1 MEINFIDWV
10 SFKSFEIAG
19 TNMTLAEFCAQYS
32 AVQTNWVYTVAGII
46 GILLLL
52 INKNKKWYWYLFL
65 ALYTV
70 MSVTSVGMHT
80 ADYGEFEPFKMT
92 TKLLASY
99 VDMSLTELTVWW
111 GACCAAMEFHPG
123 KNKKKTAFIS
133 VVTAIM
139 LVVIAVLTY
148 EVFVVHNRPLYIGG
162 GGAPMDGKTGGLSLA
177 EFGCFLTAVPL
188 SISSAQTSRVW
199 KRPKREQSFFLFQRF
214 SSRLLSPL
222 SGAITKSTDLLSAT
236 STVIRSGTFWAA
248 LQSLRLFSGFSR
260 EKPTKNSESSK
271 KNTKRKQHKK
281 SQAHQSVCLFLI
293 YDY

>member
-1 MEINFIDWV
+1 MQINFIDWV
-10 SFKSFEIAG
+10 SFKDILIDA
-19 TNMTLAEFCAQYS
+19 NMTLAEYCAQYS
-32 AVQTNWVYTVAGII
+32 AVQTNWVYTVAGIV
-46 GILLLL
+46 GILTF
-52 INKNKKWYWYLFL
+52 IITKNRKWYWYLFL

-123 KNKKKTAFIS
+123 KNKKKTVFTA

-139 LVVIAVLTY
+139 LIVIAVLTY

-177 EFGCFLTAVPL
+177 ELGCFLTAVPL
-188 SISSAQTSRVW
+188 FYLFGSNFKFMEKSEKGLIILLVSTLLIAVVITSLWGDNEINGFLLGNFHGHSLWHILGGIAELEVVFWVNQRETN
-199 KRPKREQSFFLFQRF
+199 KRMAELREELK
-214 SSRLLSPL
+214 
-222 SGAITKSTDLLSAT
+222 AE
-236 STVIRSGTFWAA
+236 
-248 LQSLRLFSGFSR
+248 LQKA
-260 EKPTKNSESSK
+260 E
-271 KNTKRKQHKK
+271 
-281 SQAHQSVCLFLI
+281 
-293 YDY
+293 

>member
-1 MEINFIDWV
+1 MQINFIDWV
-10 SFKSFEIAG
+10 SFKDIPLFDGA
-19 TNMTLAEFCAQYS
+19 MTLAEYCAQYS
-32 AVQTNWVYTVAGII
+32 AVQTNWVYTIAAIV
-46 GILLLL
+46 GILTL
-52 INKNKKWYWYLFL
+52 IITKNKKWYWYIFL
-65 ALYTV
+65 VLYSV

-123 KNKKKTAFIS
+123 KNKKRTIFTA

-139 LVVIAVLTY
+139 VIVIAVLTY

-188 SISSAQTSRVW
+188 FYLFGSNFKHMEKSEKHLIILLVSTLLIAVVITSLWGDNEINGFLLGNFHGHSLWHILGGIAELEVVFW
-199 KRPKREQSFFLFQRF
+199 VSQRETNRKFKELEEELQK
-214 SSRLLSPL
+214 
-222 SGAITKSTDLLSAT
+222 AKSK
-236 STVIRSGTFWAA
+236 
-248 LQSLRLFSGFSR
+248 
-260 EKPTKNSESSK
+260 E
-271 KNTKRKQHKK
+271 
-281 SQAHQSVCLFLI
+281 
-293 YDY
+293 